1 VSSGLK
7 RKELCL
13 IFLALALALGA
24 DRFSKAWVLAHLSPG
39 IRTPFLDGLLNFYLV
54 TNTGAAFS
62 LGNNNG
68 DLMKGIALLVTLAL
82 AAWSTNRLLKAQRP
96 LPFERLGVGLILGGS
111 AGNLFDR
118 FTQGCV
124 TDFLEFAFVQFPIF
138 NVADALIDVGVG
150 LILIEAF
157 LPEPKAKHSSPCS
170 SSSSSSSS
178 SPSSNTA
185 PPSTAPSGGS
195 NSQNDGK

>member
-1 VSSGLK
+1 MSSGLK

-24 DRFSKAWVLAHLSPG
+24 DRLSKAWVLAHLAPG
-39 IRTPFLDGLLNFYLV
+39 LRTPFLEGFLNFYLV

-62 LGNNNG
+62 LGNQNG
-68 DLMKGIALLVTLAL
+68 DLMKGVAMLVTLGL
-82 AAWSTNRLLKAQRP
+82 ASWSTVRLLKAQRSLP
-96 LPFERLGVGLILGGS
+96 LERLGVGLVLGGS
-111 AGNLFDR
+111 AGNLYDR

-157 LPEPKAKHSSPCS
+157 LPEPKAKHSSPS
-170 SSSSSSSS
+170 STSSS
-178 SPSSNTA
+178 SPPSNTA
-185 PPSTAPSGGS
+185 SPSTAPSRGS